1 MRSIN
6 ILAKWGCS
14 MRDKRIIEIVTE
26 LDIVT
31 ARKLGRDEAKEIG
44 FNDVDQSRITTAIGE
59 LAKNILLYAQSGKI
73 VIEEI
78 EKEEQKGI
86 VISSIDKGQ
95 GITEVHKLLED
106 DYSSSTC
113 AGLPAVKRLVDS
125 IDIQSEIGEGTTVK
139 IVKWLS

>member
-1 MRSIN
+1 MRE
-6 ILAKWGCS
+6 A
-14 MRDKRIIEIVTE
+14 RTVEIVTE

-59 LAKNILLYAQSGKI
+59 LAKNILLYARVGKI

-78 EKEEQKGI
+78 EGDSMKGI
-86 VISSIDKGQ
+86 AISSIDKGQ
-95 GITEVHKLLED
+95 GIAEVHKVLED
-106 DYSSSTC
+106 DYSSASTG

-125 IDIQSEIGEGTTVK
+125 IDIQSEVGKGTTVK
-139 IVKWLS
+139 VVKWLK

>member
-1 MRSIN
+1 MRE
-6 ILAKWGCS
+6 AKTV
-14 MRDKRIIEIVTE
+14 EIVTE

-59 LAKNILLYAQSGKI
+59 LAKNILLYARVGKI

-78 EKEEQKGI
+78 KEDDSKGI
-86 VISSIDKGQ
+86 AISSIDKGQ
-95 GITEVHKLLED
+95 GIPEVHKVLED
-106 DYSSSTC
+106 DYSSATSTG

-125 IDIQSEIGEGTTVK
+125 IDIQSVVGKGTTVK
-139 IVKWLS
+139 VVKWLS